1 MILLLFLII
10 YFLGFG
16 TMVYRLGW
24 PMRGSILVVIIWAL
38 VVTFWPI
45 TLPINIF
52 YDLRHR
58 L

>member
-1 MILLLFLII
+1 MILFLIL

-16 TMVYRLGW
+16 TMIYRLGW
-24 PMRGSILVVIIWAL
+24 PMRGSILVVFIWAL
-38 VVTFWPI
+38 VVTFWPL
-45 TLPINIF
+45 TLPLNIF